1 MTYEYLT
8 PDQYQRVV
16 YIAKS
21 INFKTDRLIY
31 IVIDWCDYYKS
42 IDELLNDLEK
52 VNA

>member
-16 YIAKS
+16 YIAKL
-21 INFKTDRLIY
+21 INIKTDRLID
-31 IVIDWCDYYKS
+31 ILIEWCDYYKS